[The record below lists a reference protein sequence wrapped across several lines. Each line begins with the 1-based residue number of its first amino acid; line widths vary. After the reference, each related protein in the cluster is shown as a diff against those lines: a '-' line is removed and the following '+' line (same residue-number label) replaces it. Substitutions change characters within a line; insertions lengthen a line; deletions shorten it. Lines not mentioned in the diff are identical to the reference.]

1 MDLFSYD
8 VAAWIEVLLRWTHV
22 FAAILWIGQ
31 TYLFNFLERHLE
43 VDQAEDNVA
52 GTLWMV
58 HGGGFYFLEKQK
70 RPALMPQTLHW
81 FKWEAA
87 GTWISGALLLG
98 FLYYMGGHLVEPSAD
113 YGVAAAVAVGVVL
126 VGWAVYDA
134 LVRSPLGRNVWAFSV
149 VAWLLLLGVHY
160 GLSEVLTSR
169 AAFIHVGVLMGTI
182 MAANVWMRIL
192 PAQRKMIAAAKEG
205 TPLDPAVMATGPIR
219 SKHNSYMVVPLVFIM
234 ISNHYP
240 TISYGHD
247 HSTAILGVILGAGW
261 GVARLLRGKHGP

>member
-1 MDLFSYD
+1 MTTYD
-8 VAAWIEVLLRWTHV
+8 IEAWVEVILRWTHV

-31 TYLFNFLERHLE
+31 TYLFNFLERNLE
-43 VDQAEDNVA
+43 ARQDQENVA

-70 RPALMPQTLHW
+70 IPEMMPQKLHW

-87 GTWISGALLLG
+87 ATWVSGALLLG
-98 FLYYMGGHLVEPSAD
+98 FLYYMGGYLVEPTQDFAIAA
-113 YGVAAAVAVGVVL
+113 GVAIGLVI
-126 VGWAVYDA
+126 VGWGVYDG
-134 LVRSPLGRNVWAFSV
+134 LVRSPLGKKVWAFSV
-149 VAWLLLLGVHY
+149 VAFVLVLGVHY
-160 GLSEVLTSR
+160 VLSQVLTSR

-182 MAANVWMRIL
+182 MTANVWNRIL

-205 TPLDPAVMATGPIR
+205 KQIDPAVMATGPIR
-219 SKHNSYMVVPLVFIM
+219 SKHNSYMVIPLVFIM

-247 HSTAILGVILGAGW
+247 YSTAILGIILLAGW